1 MKSEKIYKSN
11 ENYLNLGNLITD
23 KVLEIYNNPKNYLK
37 NDNKLIKKF
46 NNGKPRVK
54 SNGVPEWTVLA
65 SLVAL
70 IPPELEKGED
80 DDNESI
86 LEEPR
91 LKRQKL
97 SDSQTDKETKE
108 KEDNDKE
115 VKDIIANYTIKPITI
130 TTGVKS
136 LPTEIIENKS
146 NGKLIHDMHAEILSI
161 RLFNYILLEECI
173 ELKKGFISK
182 SDLIEFDDHDDQNGE
197 NERKFKIKNG
207 IKFAL
212 YISEIPCGDASIDNI
227 REQSSDKQNWEDVN
241 YIESKDGNNESVGDT
256 KIATSGVIRGRENF
270 SIVGKVRTKPGRK
283 DSKLS
288 NCKSC
293 SDKLSLLQFKSIISA
308 INFNQFTN
316 NNSSK
321 FKIENYLKFIILP
334 KDKINDSSIQRCF
347 YDRFF
352 NKSNKLNKSYEDIEN
367 LMKDYNFQKIT
378 VIPTNSK
385 FKDSKNVVDN
395 SNIKQ
400 TPSNLSILYSPMNNY
415 LDILNQGLKN
425 GCFKK
430 NYENIN
436 ENDQVLI
443 TRFKLIKLL
452 INNFK
457 NDENSINDYN
467 SFKDSLKNRQNLKKL
482 IKFNLFDSWDD
493 SINDNFKIK
502 NLEI

>member
-288 NCKSC
+288 NLNLRLK
-293 SDKLSLLQFKSIISA
+293 II
-308 INFNQFTN
+308 
-316 NNSSK
+316 
-321 FKIENYLKFIILP
+321 
-334 KDKINDSSIQRCF
+334 
-347 YDRFF
+347 
-352 NKSNKLNKSYEDIEN
+352 
-367 LMKDYNFQKIT
+367 
-378 VIPTNSK
+378 
-385 FKDSKNVVDN
+385 
-395 SNIKQ
+395 
-400 TPSNLSILYSPMNNY
+400 
-415 LDILNQGLKN
+415 
-425 GCFKK
+425 
-430 NYENIN
+430 
-436 ENDQVLI
+436 
-443 TRFKLIKLL
+443 
-452 INNFK
+452 
-457 NDENSINDYN
+457 
-467 SFKDSLKNRQNLKKL
+467 
-482 IKFNLFDSWDD
+482 
-493 SINDNFKIK
+493 
-502 NLEI
+502 